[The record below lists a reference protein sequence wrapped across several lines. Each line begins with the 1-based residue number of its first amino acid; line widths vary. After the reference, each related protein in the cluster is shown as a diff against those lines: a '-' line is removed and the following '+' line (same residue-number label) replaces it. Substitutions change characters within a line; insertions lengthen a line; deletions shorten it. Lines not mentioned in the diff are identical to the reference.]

1 MPKSPRRILSG
12 DFGGEKCWD
21 PDTALLHQAATLI
34 AQQHAGTV
42 EEFYLD
48 YYGKRHHAPLAIHTP
63 QLRRGMGITVVS
75 STGELTFVGDSWGV
89 QSMYQQI
96 QQELLQ
102 TYVSLSTMQA
112 LQQMGYST
120 QALDGEQGY
129 VVIQGVSHA

>member
-1 MPKSPRRILSG
+1 MSHIVEAKTAIVH
-12 DFGGEKCWD
+12 
-21 PDTALLHQAATLI
+21 PDTALLHQATTLV

-42 EEFYLD
+42 EQFYLD
-48 YYGKRHHAPLAIHTP
+48 YYGKRHSAPLAIHIP
-63 QLRRGMGITVVS
+63 QLRRGMGITVDET
-75 STGELTFVGDSWGV
+75 TGELTFVGDSWGV

-102 TYVSLSTMQA
+102 TYVSLATIQA

-120 QALDGEQGY
+120 QALDGEQGQ